1 MAADRRC
8 ALTLAKVPGLCKGC
22 LLPMVTVQM
31 VSGLA
36 TASRAYTSQVGLRR
50 LYTNPRRRVSLPLV
64 RAKRLTAAADP
75 N

>member
-1 MAADRRC
+1 
-8 ALTLAKVPGLCKGC
+8 
-22 LLPMVTVQM
+22 M

-36 TASRAYTSQVGLRR
+36 TTSRAYTSQVGLRR
-50 LYTNPRRRVSLPLV
+50 LYTNPRRRVLLLLV

>member
-1 MAADRRC
+1 MSKQLAGIHIILVRSG
-8 ALTLAKVPGLCKGC
+8 LTLT
-22 LLPMVTVQM
+22 VTVQM

-50 LYTNPRRRVSLPLV
+50 LYTNPRRRVSLLLV
-64 RAKRLTAAADP
+64 RFLTAAADP